1 MIIMHYPPGA
11 RGDFLGGLLLDTIQ
25 ETKNFAVASPPPG
38 QYAKI
43 HHCDNW
49 VWLDN
54 ADAIK
59 IRIDGNNNPENLIRI
74 AQQHLLKNTRTQLV
88 YLEDEMDHICV
99 YIKDIISKDRECV
112 SYKHKYDYWIDF
124 NFLFDLNFLYDLYTQ
139 INHTTPDDKLFQNAI
154 NNVSKQKI
162 ELSTEYTK
170 LAELLDFEIKLNL
183 LDKHRSFTVNDFVKS
198 TDSTEF
204 LKLKNY
210 SNTPFN

>member
-1 MIIMHYPPGA
+1 M
-11 RGDFLGGLLLDTIQ
+11 
-25 ETKNFAVASPPPG
+25 
-38 QYAKI
+38 
-43 HHCDNW
+43 
-49 VWLDN
+49 
-54 ADAIK
+54 
-59 IRIDGNNNPENLIRI
+59 
-74 AQQHLLKNTRTQLV
+74 
-88 YLEDEMDHICV
+88 
-99 YIKDIISKDRECV
+99 
-112 SYKHKYDYWIDF
+112 
-124 NFLFDLNFLYDLYTQ
+124 LFRSDLYTQ
-139 INHTTPDDKLFQNAI
+139 INYTTPDDKLFQNAI